1 LYRDI
6 ELLRSAVM
14 AGFEA
19 IDAGAPDLPLLASL
33 AKASASD
40 LTERVCNEAVQMHGA
55 IGMTNELHLT
65 EAWQSLRKVN
75 IADGSNEILRRTIAR
90 EMLDGDMDW

>member
-1 LYRDI
+1 MI
-6 ELLRSAVM
+6 QA
-14 AGFEA
+14 
-19 IDAGAPDLPLLASL
+19 
-33 AKASASD
+33 
-40 LTERVCNEAVQMHGA
+40 HGA
-55 IGMTNELHLT
+55 IGMTNEMHLT